1 MPLGNFYE
9 RSCSDGMEFEVVLLN
24 EDEQVSCKSALRARN
39 VVVRDDA
46 TMGHFTIHL
55 DSPMQWGDVGEVVAG
70 EVFPH
75 SPDRHRV

>member
-9 RSCSDGMEFEVVLLN
+9 RRSAEGMEFEVVLLN
-24 EDEQVSCKSALRARN
+24 EDELATCKEQLRARK
-39 VVVRDDA
+39 VTVRDEA

-55 DSPMQWGDVGEVVAG
+55 DDPMQWSDVGAVVFG

-75 SPDRHRV
+75 SPDRHHV

>member
-9 RSCSDGMEFEVVLLN
+9 RSCSDGTEFEVVLL
-24 EDEQVSCKSALRARN
+24 DEGEQQYCKTALRERN
-39 VVVRDDA
+39 VMVRDDA

-55 DSPMQWGDVGEVVAG
+55 DSPMQWSDVGEVVAG

-75 SPDRHRV
+75 APDRHHV